1 MATTIKLDPG
11 VMAGKVAAG
20 EVQFL
25 PCSVEA
31 DVPSTEVQAR
41 FTALSTKGEGG
52 RLEGVLR
59 GRPLQ
64 GAVAA
69 LPPGYTGVVVA
80 GQGRGLVEG
89 EGRVARATAAF
100 QEINYWNYDREAG
113 EGDAF
118 QQAMQWTRVAE
129 ALHGE

>member
-41 FTALSTKGEGG
+41 FTALSTKGEGLHCSITYLPGCICG
-52 RLEGVLR
+52 R
-59 GRPLQ
+59 
-64 GAVAA
+64 
-69 LPPGYTGVVVA
+69 
-80 GQGRGLVEG
+80 
-89 EGRVARATAAF
+89 
-100 QEINYWNYDREAG
+100 
-113 EGDAF
+113 
-118 QQAMQWTRVAE
+118 
-129 ALHGE
+129 

>member
-1 MATTIKLDPG
+1 MATIKLNKV
-11 VMAGKVAAG
+11 VMATKVAAV

-25 PCSVEA
+25 PCTVEA
-31 DVPSTEVQAR
+31 DVPITEVQAR
-41 FTALSTKGEGG
+41 FTRLVARGAGG

-59 GRPLQ
+59 GRPLE
-64 GAVAA
+64 GVVAA
-69 LPPGYTGVVVA
+69 LPKGYTGVVVA
-80 GQGRGLVEG
+80 GQGKGLVEG
-89 EGRVARATAAF
+89 QGRLARATMAF
-100 QEINYWNYDREAG
+100 QELQYWNYDRKAG